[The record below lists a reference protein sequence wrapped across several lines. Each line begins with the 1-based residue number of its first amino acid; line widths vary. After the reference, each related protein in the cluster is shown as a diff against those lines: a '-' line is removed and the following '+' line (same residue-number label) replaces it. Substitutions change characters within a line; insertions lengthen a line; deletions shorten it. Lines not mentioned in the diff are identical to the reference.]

1 MLPQFRSDRSVG
13 LTAERVAVGL
23 GFFCIGLAK
32 KTLLADP
39 LGQAVAEGFGDPAAA
54 GTLGAWLAAV
64 GWYLQLYLDF
74 SGYTDMAIGLAWLV
88 GIRLPD
94 NFDQPYR
101 AGSVIQYWQRWHMS
115 LTRFLMANVHTP
127 LTLAIL
133 RRRRRLGLSINEAA
147 QRSLSGF
154 AVMIGAP
161 IVATMLLAGI
171 WHGAQLTYVLFGLLH
186 AGYLLVNHA
195 WRLAGPLARRLA
207 LPPAVA
213 IWITQLAVLVGAVVF
228 RSATPGQA
236 GGMLMAMAGWHGPG
250 SFDLHAARVSI
261 RLVGLF
267 ALIWFAP
274 TTRQFML
281 EEAGGLLLRWRP
293 SPGMALAMG
302 SLATLG
308 LLACTGTQTFV
319 YFRF

>member
-1 MLPQFRSDRSVG
+1 M
-13 LTAERVAVGL
+13 
-23 GFFCIGLAK
+23 GFFCIGLVK

-39 LGQAVAEGFGDPAAA
+39 LGQAVAEGFGDPVSAGAA
-54 GTLGAWLAAV
+54 GACLAAV

-94 NFDQPYR
+94 NFDRPYR

-133 RRRRRLGLSINEAA
+133 RRRRRLGRPINEAA

-154 AVMIGAP
+154 AVMIAVP
-161 IVATMLLAGI
+161 IMTTMLLAGI
-171 WHGAQLTYVLFGLLH
+171 WHGAQVTYVLFGLLH
-186 AGYLLVNHA
+186 AGYLLINHA
-195 WRLAGPLARRLA
+195 WRLGWPLGRRLV

-213 IWITQLAVLVGAVVF
+213 ICITQFAVLVGAVVF

-236 GGMLMAMAGWHGPG
+236 ANIVAAMAGLRGPG
-250 SFDLHAARVSI
+250 TFDAHAARVSI
-261 RLVGLF
+261 RLIGLF
-267 ALIWFAP
+267 GLIWFAP

-281 EEAGGLLLRWRP
+281 EEARGVLLHRHPPWRP
-293 SPGMALAMG
+293 LWSASTSMALAMG
-302 SLATLG
+302 CLAALG
-308 LLACTGTQTFV
+308 LLACGGTQTFV